1 MTLKECEKQSID
13 VSINYWDE
21 GWSWDLNGG
30 YSSVGGRNKYSTAAE
45 AEQELMEFL
54 KTFEGFDK

>member
-1 MTLKECEKQSID
+1 MTLKECEQQSID
-13 VSINYWDE
+13 VSINYWDK

-45 AEQELMEFL
+45 AEQELIEFL
-54 KTFEGFDK
+54 KTFKGFDK